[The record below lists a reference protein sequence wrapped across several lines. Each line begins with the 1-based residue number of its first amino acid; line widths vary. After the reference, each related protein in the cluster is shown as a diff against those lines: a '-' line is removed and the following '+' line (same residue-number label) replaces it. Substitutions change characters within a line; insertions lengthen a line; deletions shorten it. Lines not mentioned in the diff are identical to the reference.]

1 MADVV
6 LFSPRREVDAKT
18 NVHNLIALCRDQL
31 TAFGKDLDFD
41 SDLWDLSKEIALK
54 SSGKKVRA
62 VFSSWETADASQ
74 PESMAQPYQDFAKAY
89 FRYQHTL
96 KKTSSIGGR
105 IAALRALGAS
115 LARGGSPEVWRAD
128 ASHFNHASQLLRE
141 NFAGETA
148 YRNGIQLAMIADFLD
163 TNRLVAAPLT
173 WKNPI
178 PRPSSKTAR
187 VGEEFDAHREAML
200 PSPFALEALAKAY
213 RAAVEPVDVIV
224 SSVAALLCSAP
235 DRIHEVLILKTDAE
249 VTDKKP
255 DGSLAYG
262 LRWLPG
268 KGAAPMI
275 KWITSTMASVAQ
287 EAFQRVRKATEE
299 ARQVARWYEVHPTRM
314 YLPDHLQHLRT
325 RQFIT
330 VEEAE
335 DALFAT
341 GKGNALNFCERKKVK
356 CEGVGQDAMID
367 FDTFEAAVIG
377 LLPDGFPIM
386 EPITGLLYSEA
397 LCVCRRNEFHAVRG
411 TYRCAI
417 ERIDDGKIATGLGN
431 NSEHGKGSIF
441 DRLGFFEEDGSFIAI
456 RTHQFRHYLNTLA
469 ARGGLNEFEIAKW
482 SGRSDIRQN
491 AVYNHISDRDTIQQI
506 KDLTAE
512 QEKSFGEL
520 VTQARVTLVPRK
532 EFAAL
537 MNIGAAHTTDLGF
550 CIHDFAQSPCPIHGD
565 CDACNEQV
573 CIKGDEAGE
582 RNARLR
588 YAETEILLKAAED
601 AESEQLY
608 GATPWVQHQRM
619 IFDRLKQLVQFLD
632 DPSVRP
638 GALIRL
644 LPIEQP
650 SRMRQALENRKS
662 LGMRDSLEVTPS
674 LLAWQVVEDEAQ
686 L

>member
-41 SDLWDLSKEIALK
+41 SGSWDLSNEITLK
-54 SSGKKVRA
+54 ASGKKVRA
-62 VFSSWETADASQ
+62 VFSSWETAEASQ

-105 IAALRALGAS
+105 LAALRALGAS

-141 NFAGETA
+141 HFAAETA
-148 YRNGIQLAMIADFLD
+148 YRNGNQLAMIADFLD
-163 TNRLVAAPLT
+163 MNSLVAAPLT

-178 PRPSSKTAR
+178 PRPVSRTAR
-187 VGEEFDAHREAML
+187 VGKEFDAHREAML
-200 PSPFALEALAKAY
+200 PSPFALEALARAY

-249 VTDKKP
+249 VIDKKP

-262 LRWLPG
+262 FRWEPG
-268 KGAAPMI
+268 KGAAPMV

-287 EAFQRVRKATEE
+287 EAFQRLREATEE
-299 ARQVARWYEVHPTRM
+299 ARQVARWYVVHPTQM
-314 YLPDHLQHLRT
+314 YLPDHLQHLRS

-330 VEEAE
+330 VGEAE
-335 DALFAT
+335 DALFVT
-341 GKGNALNFCERKKVK
+341 GNGKALDFCKRKKVK

-367 FDTFEAAVIG
+367 FESFEAAVIG

-397 LCVCRRNEFHAVRG
+397 LCVSRRNEFHATRG

-431 NSEHGKGSIF
+431 NSQHGKGSIF

-456 RTHQFRHYLNTLA
+456 RSHQFRHYLNTLA

-482 SGRSDIRQN
+482 SGRADIRQN
-491 AVYNHISDRDTIQQI
+491 AAYNHISDRDTIQQI
-506 KDLTAE
+506 KHLTGE

-520 VTQARVTLVPRK
+520 VTQARVSLIPRK
-532 EFAAL
+532 EFGA
-537 MNIGAAHTTDLGF
+537 MKIGAAHTTDLGF
-550 CIHDFAQSPCPIHGD
+550 CVHDFAMSPCQIHGD
-565 CDACNEQV
+565 CNACNEQV

-588 YAETEILLKAAED
+588 CAETEILLKAAED

-619 IFDRLKQLVQFLD
+619 ILERLKQLVQILD
-632 DPSVRP
+632 DSRVPQ
-638 GALIRL
+638 GAIIRL
-644 LPIEQP
+644 RPIEQP
-650 SRMRQALENRKS
+650 SRMRQALENRNS
-662 LGMRDSLEVTPS
+662 LGTSDRLEVAPS
-674 LLAWQVVEDEAQ
+674 LLTWQVDEGEVE